1 MPEFPAGQFR
11 QISVATKIPKGMVI
25 VAYPTEDLWNISKT
39 RRLSVLAD
47 IVSDRLR
54 EQIREKLGSAY
65 STFAFNRPS
74 RAYPEYGVFQAG
86 VSINPEESNML
97 VNKIKKIVS
106 GLAAD
111 GATQDEL
118 HRALSPTL
126 TSIKEMMR
134 TNNYWLNTVLTGS
147 KKHPQQLDWSRT
159 IMKDYASVTKE
170 EVSNIAKKY
179 MDNEKAATI
188 IVKPNSDKSEPNRI
202 F

>member
-1 MPEFPAGQFR
+1 M
-11 QISVATKIPKGMVI
+11 
-25 VAYPTEDLWNISKT
+25 
-39 RRLSVLAD
+39 LAD
-47 IVSDRLR
+47 IVSDRFR

-74 RAYPEYGVFQAG
+74 RAYPKYGVFQTG
-86 VSINPEESNML
+86 VYINPEEANML
-97 VNKIKKIVS
+97 ANKIKKIVS
-106 GLAAD
+106 GLASD

-179 MDNEKAATI
+179 LDNGKAAII
-188 IVKPNSDKSEPNRI
+188 IVKPK
-202 F
+202 